1 MGLFIDKQTRDDL
14 SIFAARGT
22 ESIFGIFNKTST
34 SGGAELL
41 EEWFSYPLSDA
52 KSINKRTATIQYFMN
67 QAIPFPFQSSWF
79 DQALFYLDMADER
92 SRLQV
97 APLSLRQRFEQLV
110 GSNNNYKKVVA
121 GIVAC
126 SKIIHCWKDL
136 IQQSAS
142 SAAQV
147 GNAEDSYQQ
156 ELIKWGIK
164 FDGSGLD
171 QIPLL
176 KEKQQIKRNEVI
188 QYDNILR
195 FEEKEL
201 FLNILRDIYTFD
213 VYLATAR
220 VANARNF
227 AIPQIDCSSDERL
240 IFEEVFHP
248 LVTNAKGND
257 HVMDKIR
264 NITFLTGANMAGKS
278 TFMKSLGIA
287 LYLAHIGFPV
297 PAKSLLF
304 SPRDGIFTSI
314 NLPDNI
320 AMGYSHF
327 FAEVLRIKKV
337 AQQLA
342 EGRKLF
348 VIFDEMFRGTNVKDA
363 FEGTVEV
370 VSRLYHHPRCQ
381 FVLSTHILEAGEQ
394 LAQSYS
400 DIRFVFL
407 PTQMRQDIPTYTY
420 LLHDGISADRH
431 GMVIIENE
439 GIIDLLTSQKQ

>member
-1 MGLFIDKQTRDDL
+1 MGLLIDKQTRDDL

-22 ESIFGIFNKTST
+22 ESIFGLYNKTAT

-41 EEWFSYPLSDA
+41 EEWFNYPLSDA
-52 KSINKRTATIQYFMN
+52 NAIGKRTATIHYFMG
-67 QAIPFPFQSSWF
+67 QAMQFPFQSSWF
-79 DQALFYLDMADER
+79 DEALFYLDMADER
-92 SRLQV
+92 SRLQTGN
-97 APLSLRQRFEQLV
+97 LTLKERFQQFV
-110 GSNNNYKKVVA
+110 GGDTDYKKVVS
-121 GIVAC
+121 GIIAC

-136 IQQSAS
+136 MRS
-142 SAAQV
+142 STGTEISFREEQKTWALKFE
-147 GNAEDSYQQ
+147 NS
-156 ELIKWGIK
+156 GI
-164 FDGSGLD
+164 D

-176 KEKQQIKRNEVI
+176 KEKEPLKRETVI
-188 QYDNILR
+188 QYDTILR
-195 FEEKEL
+195 FEEKDRL
-201 FLNILRDIYTFD
+201 LNILRDIYTFD
-213 VYLATAR
+213 VYLSVAQ
-220 VANARNF
+220 VANERQF
-227 AIPQIDCSSDERL
+227 VMPIVDSSIDQQL
-240 IFEEVFHP
+240 IYEGVFHP
-248 LVTNAKGND
+248 LVRNAKGND
-257 HVMDKIR
+257 HKMDSLH

-297 PAKSLLF
+297 PAKRLVF

-342 EGRKLF
+342 EGRRLF

-394 LAQSYS
+394 LMQGYP
-400 DIRFVFL
+400 DIKFVFL
-407 PTQMRQDIPTYTY
+407 PTTMLQGKPSYSYQ
-420 LLHDGISADRH
+420 LHQGISADRH
-431 GMVIIENE
+431 GMIIIENE
-439 GIIDLLTSQKQ
+439 GIIDLLTSQKQTGA

>member
-1 MGLFIDKQTRDDL
+1 MGLLIDKQTRDDL

-22 ESIFGIFNKTST
+22 ESIFGLYNKTAT

-41 EEWFSYPLSDA
+41 EEWFNYPLSDA
-52 KSINKRTATIQYFMN
+52 AAIGRRTATIQYFMQ
-67 QAIPFPFQSSWF
+67 QAMLFPFQSSWF

-92 SRLQV
+92 SRLQ
-97 APLSLRQRFEQLV
+97 AGNLSLKERFQQFV
-110 GSNNNYKKVVA
+110 GGDTDYKKVVA
-121 GIVAC
+121 GIIAC
-126 SKIIHCWKDL
+126 SKIMHCWKEL
-136 IQQSAS
+136 IHS
-142 SAAQV
+142 SV
-147 GNAEDSYQQ
+147 GSDDSYRE
-156 ELIKWGIK
+156 ELKKWSLK
-164 FDGSGLD
+164 FENSGLD
-171 QIPLL
+171 QVPLL
-176 KEKQQIKRNEVI
+176 REKEPLKREAVI
-188 QYDNILR
+188 RYDNILR
-195 FEEKEL
+195 FEEKDL
-201 FLNILRDIYTFD
+201 LLNILRDIYTFD
-213 VYLATAR
+213 VYLSVAQ
-220 VANARNF
+220 VANERHF
-227 AIPQIDCSSDERL
+227 VLPLVDSSTDQRL
-240 IFEEVFHP
+240 IYEGVFHP
-248 LVTNAKGND
+248 LVRNAKGND
-257 HVMDKIR
+257 HHMDSLH

-287 LYLAHIGFPV
+287 LYLAHVGFPV
-297 PAKSLLF
+297 PAKRFVF

-394 LAQSYS
+394 LMQGYP
-400 DIRFVFL
+400 DIKFVFL
-407 PTQMRQDIPTYTY
+407 PTTMVQGKPSYSYKLQQ
-420 LLHDGISADRH
+420 GISADRH
-431 GMVIIENE
+431 GMIIIENE
-439 GIIDLLTSQKQ
+439 GIIDLLTSQKQTGA

>member
-1 MGLFIDKQTRDDL
+1 MGLLIDKQTRDDL

-22 ESIFGIFNKTST
+22 ESIFGLFNKTST

-41 EEWFSYPLSDA
+41 EEWFNYPLSDA
-52 KSINKRTATIQYFMN
+52 ASIGRRTATIQYFMEHN
-67 QAIPFPFQSSWF
+67 MQFPFQSSWF

-92 SRLQV
+92 SRLQ
-97 APLSLRQRFEQLV
+97 AGNLTLRERFQQFV
-110 GSNNNYKKVVA
+110 GGDTDYKKVVA
-121 GIVAC
+121 GIIAC
-126 SKIIHCWKDL
+126 SKITHCWKDL
-136 IQQSAS
+136 IHSNF
-142 SAAQV
+142 
-147 GNAEDSYQQ
+147 GDENSYREEQK
-156 ELIKWGIK
+156 KWAYK
-164 FDGSGLD
+164 FEGSGLD

-176 KEKQQIKRNEVI
+176 NENEQLKRETII

-195 FEEKEL
+195 FEEKDL
-201 FLNILRDIYTFD
+201 LLNILRDIYTFD
-213 VYLATAR
+213 VYLSVAQ
-220 VANARNF
+220 VANEQHF
-227 AIPQIDCSSDERL
+227 AIPLVDSSMDQRL
-240 IFEEVFHP
+240 IFEDVFHP
-248 LVTNAKGND
+248 LVNNAKAND
-257 HVMDKIR
+257 HNMDSLH

-287 LYLAHIGFPV
+287 LYLAHVGFPV
-297 PAKSLLF
+297 PAKRLVF

-394 LAQSYS
+394 LMQSYR
-400 DIRFVFL
+400 DIKFIFL
-407 PTQMRQDIPTYTY
+407 PTAMLQGKPSYSYELQQ
-420 LLHDGISADRH
+420 GISADRH
-431 GMVIIENE
+431 GMIIIENE
-439 GIIDLLTSQKQ
+439 GIIDLLTSQKQTGA

>member
-1 MGLFIDKQTRDDL
+1 MGLLIDKQTRDDL

-22 ESIFGIFNKTST
+22 ESIFGLYNKTAT

-41 EEWFSYPLSDA
+41 EEWFNYPLSDA
-52 KSINKRTATIQYFMN
+52 AAIGRRTATIQHFME
-67 QAIPFPFQSSWF
+67 QAVQFPFQSSWF

-92 SRLQV
+92 SRLQTGNLTLK
-97 APLSLRQRFEQLV
+97 ARFQQFV
-110 GSNNNYKKVVA
+110 GGDTDYKKVVA

-126 SKIIHCWKDL
+126 SKIMHCWKEL
-136 IQQSAS
+136 LHS
-142 SAAQV
+142 SA
-147 GNAEDSYQQ
+147 GTEDNYRE
-156 ELIKWGIK
+156 ELKQWALK
-164 FDGSGLD
+164 FENSGLD
-171 QIPLL
+171 QVPLL
-176 KEKQQIKRNEVI
+176 KEKEPLKRERVI
-188 QYDNILR
+188 QYDNIFR
-195 FEEKEL
+195 FEEKDL
-201 FLNILRDIYTFD
+201 LLTILRDIYTFD
-213 VYLATAR
+213 VYHSVAQ
-220 VANARNF
+220 VANERHF
-227 AIPQIDCSSDERL
+227 VLPLVDSSMDQRL
-240 IFEEVFHP
+240 IYEGVFHP
-248 LVTNAKGND
+248 LVRNAKGND
-257 HVMDKIR
+257 HHMDSLH

-287 LYLAHIGFPV
+287 LYLAHVGFPV
-297 PAKSLLF
+297 PAKRFVF

-394 LAQSYS
+394 LMSAYP
-400 DIRFVFL
+400 DIKFVFL
-407 PTQMRQDIPTYTY
+407 PTAMVQGKPSYSYKLQ
-420 LLHDGISADRH
+420 LGISADRH
-431 GMVIIENE
+431 GMIIIENE
-439 GIIDLLTSQKQ
+439 GIIDLLTSQKQTGA

>member
-22 ESIFGIFNKTST
+22 ESIFGLYNKTAT

-41 EEWFSYPLSDA
+41 EEWFNYPLSDA
-52 KSINKRTATIQYFMN
+52 TAIGRRTATIQYFME
-67 QAIPFPFQSSWF
+67 QPMQFPFQSSWF

-92 SRLQV
+92 SRLQ
-97 APLSLRQRFEQLV
+97 AGNLTFKERFQQFA
-110 GSNNNYKKVVA
+110 GGDTDYKKVIA
-121 GIVAC
+121 GIIAC
-126 SKIIHCWKDL
+126 SKIMHCWKEL
-136 IQQSAS
+136 IHS
-142 SAAQV
+142 ST
-147 GNAEDSYQQ
+147 GTEDSYRE
-156 ELIKWGIK
+156 ELKKWSLK
-164 FDGSGLD
+164 FENSGLD
-171 QIPLL
+171 QVPLL
-176 KEKQQIKRNEVI
+176 KEKEPLKRETVI

-195 FEEKEL
+195 FEEKDL
-201 FLNILRDIYTFD
+201 LLNILRDIYTFD
-213 VYLATAR
+213 VYLSVAR
-220 VANARNF
+220 VANERHF
-227 AIPQIDCSSDERL
+227 VLPLVDSSKDQHL
-240 IFEEVFHP
+240 IYEGVFHP
-248 LVTNAKGND
+248 LVRNAKGND
-257 HVMDKIR
+257 HSMDILH

-287 LYLAHIGFPV
+287 LYLAHVGFPV
-297 PAKSLLF
+297 PAKRLVF

-342 EGRKLF
+342 EGRRLF

-394 LAQSYS
+394 LMHAYP
-400 DIRFVFL
+400 DIKFVFL
-407 PTQMRQDIPTYTY
+407 PTTMVQGKPSYSYKLQQ
-420 LLHDGISADRH
+420 GISADRH
-431 GMVIIENE
+431 GMIIIENE
-439 GIIDLLTSQKQ
+439 GIIDLLTSQKQTGL

>member
-1 MGLFIDKQTRDDL
+1 MGLIIDKQTRDDL
-14 SIFAARGT
+14 SIFGARGA
-22 ESIFGIFNKTST
+22 ESIFGIFNKTTT

-41 EEWFSYPLSDA
+41 EEWFNYPLSDA
-52 KSINKRTATIQYFMN
+52 LSIVDRTATIRYFME
-67 QAIPFPFQSSWF
+67 QSMPFPFQSSWF

-92 SRLQV
+92 SRLQGGS
-97 APLSLRQRFEQLV
+97 LSLRERFQQLV
-110 GSNNNYKKVVA
+110 GGDSEYKKIVG
-121 GIVAC
+121 GIIAC
-126 SKIIHCWKDL
+126 SQIIHCWKDL
-136 IQQSAS
+136 IRHSPADHS
-142 SAAQV
+142 
-147 GNAEDSYQQ
+147 DSYQK
-156 ELIKWGIK
+156 ELKKWVLK
-164 FDGSGLD
+164 FAESGLE

-176 KEKQQIKRNEVI
+176 QDRQRLSREMVI

-201 FLNILRDIYTFD
+201 LLSILRDIYTFD
-213 VYLATAR
+213 VYRT
-220 VANARNF
+220 VAQVAHERQF
-227 AIPQIDCSSDERL
+227 VVPIVDSSQQDQL
-240 IFEEVFHP
+240 IFEGVFHP
-248 LVTNAKGND
+248 LVANARGND
-257 HVMDKIR
+257 HAMDR
-264 NITFLTGANMAGKS
+264 LHNITFLTGANMAGKS

-287 LYLAHIGFPV
+287 LYLAHVGFPV
-297 PAKSLLF
+297 PAKKLLF

-363 FEGTVEV
+363 LEGTVEV
-370 VSRLYHHPRCQ
+370 VSRLYQHPRCQ

-394 LAQSYS
+394 LKQSHG

-407 PTQMRQDIPTYTY
+407 PTVMQQGRPSYTY
-420 LLHDGISADRH
+420 HLQQGISADRH
-431 GMVIIENE
+431 GMIIIENE
-439 GIIDLLTSQKQ
+439 GIIDLLTSQKQLDS